1 MARKDDGEYELV
13 LGNRQLLTIF
23 FMVVVLLGAGFTIG
37 YIMGRNSVPAAALG
51 PESPAPKGTGPEVKL
66 DPPAPYEPARETAS
80 KQPVSATPAEEI
92 PAPAPK
98 ATTPQKTAAEAAAAN
113 VPYKFGPPPA
123 GSVFV
128 QVSATSKAD
137 AQIEATTLSK
147 QGFPSWVAPNEKNP
161 DLFSVLVGPYADKA
175 DLAKAKA
182 SLENLGFRKAFR
194 KEYK

>member
-1 MARKDDGEYELV
+1 MARKEDGEYELV

-37 YIMGRNSVPAAALG
+37 YIMGRNSVSVAALS
-51 PESPAPKGTGPEVKL
+51 PEAPAPKSTDSEVKL

-80 KQPVSATPAEEI
+80 KQPSSAPPAETPPE
-92 PAPAPK
+92 PAPK
-98 ATTPQKTAAEAAAAN
+98 ATTPQKSAAEAAEADT
-113 VPYKFGPPPA
+113 PYKFGTPPA

-137 AQIEATTLSK
+137 AQIEATTLRK

-161 DLFSVLVGPYADKA
+161 DLFSVLVGPYSDKA

>member
-1 MARKDDGEYELV
+1 MARKEDGEYELV

-37 YIMGRNSVPAAALG
+37 YIMGRNSVSVAALST
-51 PESPAPKGTGPEVKL
+51 ESPAPKSTDSEVKL

-80 KQPVSATPAEEI
+80 KQPSSAPPAETPPE
-92 PAPAPK
+92 PAPK
-98 ATTPQKTAAEAAAAN
+98 ATTPQKSAAEAAEADT
-113 VPYKFGPPPA
+113 PYKFGTPPA

-137 AQIEATTLSK
+137 AQIEATTLRK

-161 DLFSVLVGPYADKA
+161 DLFSVLVGPYSDKA

>member
-1 MARKDDGEYELV
+1 MARKEDGEYELI

-37 YIMGRNSVPAAALG
+37 YIMGRNSVSASALSSESLAAKT
-51 PESPAPKGTGPEVKL
+51 PDSDVKL
-66 DPPAPYEPARETAS
+66 DPPAPYEPARDPAS
-80 KQPVSATPAEEI
+80 KQPSALPVEEEL
-92 PAPAPK
+92 PPPAPK
-98 ATTPQKTAAEAAAAN
+98 ATTPQKTSAEPAAAN
-113 VPYKFGPPPA
+113 APYKFGPPPA

-147 QGFPSWVAPNEKNP
+147 QGFPSWVAPNERSP

-182 SLENLGFRKAFR
+182 SLEKLGFRKSFR